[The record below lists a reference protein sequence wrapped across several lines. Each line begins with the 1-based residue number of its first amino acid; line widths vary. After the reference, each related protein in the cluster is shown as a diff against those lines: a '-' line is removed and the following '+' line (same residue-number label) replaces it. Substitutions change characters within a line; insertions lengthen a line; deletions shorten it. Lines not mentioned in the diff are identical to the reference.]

1 MFRRSII
8 TPSPDWEMAFYFAPD
23 QLSTRQINRS
33 GRACRSQAAFDV
45 GGSGSN
51 PVQGASFAKKLYWCV
66 IP

>member
-1 MFRRSII
+1 
-8 TPSPDWEMAFYFAPD
+8 MAFYFAPD

-33 GRACRSQAAFDV
+33 GGACRSQAAFDV